1 MEMNE
6 VPAAARPGRLFPV
19 AAVFYLVLAVAGLA
33 GLSAQRGRLG
43 LALLVDPGSWGT
55 DLAGGIVLGLAL
67 LGLWALAARLLPAA
81 RRLEHQLRR
90 LLGPVSRGEA
100 LSLALVSAVGEEL
113 VFRGALQNWL
123 GWPAAALLFALAHVG
138 PGASMRLWAAWA
150 LVGGIVLGFWTAGR
164 GALLGALVAHFL
176 VNAVQLWR
184 FARNAEPPPG
194 QPD

>member
-1 MEMNE
+1 MELNDG
-6 VPAAARPGRLFPV
+6 PAGARPGRLFPV
-19 AAVFYLVLAVAGLA
+19 AALFYLVLAVAGLA

-43 LALLVDPGSWGT
+43 LTLLVDPGSWGT
-55 DLAGGIVLGLAL
+55 DLGGGIVLGLAL

-81 RRLEHQLRR
+81 RRLERQLRR
-90 LLGPVSRGEA
+90 LLGPVTRGEA
-100 LSLALVSAVGEEL
+100 LSLAFISAVAEEL

-138 PGASMRLWAAWA
+138 PGAAMRLWAAWA
-150 LVGGIVLGFWTAGR
+150 LIGGILLGFWTAGR

-184 FARNAEPPPG
+184 FARAAEPPG
-194 QPD
+194 ARAD